1 MRLYTEFKHP
11 FHQSACIDRLVDEYN
26 KYNGKLIVAFDFDN
40 TIFDYHNDGGNYS
53 NVISLLKE
61 CSEEGFIMILFTSN
75 EDEDRLKWMLE
86 YCKHYGIR
94 VDYINESPIMN
105 TRKPY
110 YNILLDDRS
119 GLQEA
124 FTILDTLIYR
134 IKNNHASIKFNKTR
148 EE

>member
-11 FHQSACIDRLVDEYN
+11 FHQSTCINRLVDEYN
-26 KYNGKLIVAFDFDN
+26 KYQGKLVVAFDFDN
-40 TIFDYHNDGGNYS
+40 TIFDYHNDGGDYS
-53 NVISLLKE
+53 GVISLLKE
-61 CSEEGFIMILFTSN
+61 CSEEGFIMVLFTSN

-94 VDYINESPIMN
+94 VDYINESPIMK

-110 YNILLDDRS
+110 YNILLDDRA
-119 GLQEA
+119 GLQES
-124 FTILDTLIYR
+124 FGVLDALIYR